1 MSTQFATRPTQQQGS
16 QNPAQSPVQIPVQSP
31 VQKTPVEQA
40 VERAVDALAD
50 KLTAYSVPILRV
62 SLGLVFLVFG
72 AFKFVPGFSPAEDL
86 AVATIEKLTLGMVS
100 GQFAL
105 VLTAVTEVVIGL
117 TLVSGRFL
125 KVGLAVL
132 AGAMGGIMAPLVLFP
147 GELYLDNGVTLT
159 AQYVFKDI
167 VLVAA
172 GMVVGAQALGAR
184 FRRDA

>member
-1 MSTQFATRPTQQQGS
+1 MSTQFATRPA
-16 QNPAQSPVQIPVQSP
+16 PAAEKLAVQVP
-31 VQKTPVEQA
+31 VQKNPVEQA
-40 VERAVDALAD
+40 VDRAVDKLAE
-50 KLTAYSVPILRV
+50 KLTAHSVPVLRV

-172 GMVVGAQALGAR
+172 GMVVAAQALGAR
-184 FRRDA
+184 FRRDV

>member
-1 MSTQFATRPTQQQGS
+1 MSTQFATRPAQQEQALAEPG
-16 QNPAQSPVQIPVQSP
+16 PKSPVEKAVD
-31 VQKTPVEQA
+31 EA
-40 VERAVDALAD
+40 VEILAE

-62 SLGLVFLVFG
+62 SLVLVFLVFG

-125 KVGLAVL
+125 KVGLVVL
-132 AGAMGGIMAPLVLFP
+132 AGAMGGILAPLVLFP

-159 AQYVFKDI
+159 ASSPSRTS
-167 VLVAA
+167 ARRRRH
-172 GMVVGAQALGAR
+172 GRRRPGPGRALPPGR
-184 FRRDA
+184 LSLGPPL

>member
-1 MSTQFATRPTQQQGS
+1 MSTQFATRPAPAAEKQATEKQATQTQS
-16 QNPAQSPVQIPVQSP
+16 LTQNP
-31 VQKTPVEQA
+31 VQKMVEQA
-40 VERAVDALAD
+40 VEILAE
-50 KLTAYSVPILRV
+50 KLAAYSVPILRV

-86 AVATIEKLTLGMVS
+86 AIATVEKLTLGLVS

-105 VLTAVTEVVIGL
+105 VLTAVMEVTIGL

-125 KVGLAVL
+125 KTGLIVL
-132 AGAMGGIMAPLVLFP
+132 ATAMGGILAPLVLFP

-172 GMVVGAQALGAR
+172 GMVVAAQALGAR
-184 FRRDA
+184 LRRDA